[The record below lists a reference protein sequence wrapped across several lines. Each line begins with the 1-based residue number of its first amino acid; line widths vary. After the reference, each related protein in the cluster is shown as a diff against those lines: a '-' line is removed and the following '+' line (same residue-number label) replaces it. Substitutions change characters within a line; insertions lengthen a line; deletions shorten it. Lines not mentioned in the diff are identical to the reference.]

1 MDIGIISVLASVDGR
16 FAVFYTGGQ
25 ASGCGGESVS
35 CCYCDVVPFRDILLI
50 LEIRWSSV
58 WEILFWRKVQY

>member
-16 FAVFYTGGQ
+16 SAVFYTGGQ

-35 CCYCDVVPFRDILLI
+35 CCYCDVVPFRSIY
-50 LEIRWSSV
+50 
-58 WEILFWRKVQY
+58 LFWK